1 MPNFKIEIFLLL
13 MSIVLFTLS
22 AFCFSYAIGNTAF
35 IDALEPYPYRS
46 YAIPFVGFGGGL
58 MAVASLSYSKR
69 SKTAF
74 SKQ

>member
-1 MPNFKIEIFLLL
+1 MPKFKIEIFLLL

-22 AFCFSYAIGNTAF
+22 AFCFSYAIGSTAF
-35 IDALEPYPYRS
+35 IEALELHPYRS

-74 SKQ
+74 SK